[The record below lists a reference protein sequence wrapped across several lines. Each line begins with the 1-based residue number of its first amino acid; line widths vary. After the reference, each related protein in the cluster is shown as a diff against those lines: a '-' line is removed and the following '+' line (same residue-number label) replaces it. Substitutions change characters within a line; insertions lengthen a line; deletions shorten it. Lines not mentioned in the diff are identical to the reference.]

1 MATPPKIPG
10 LGAFVDKNAGTPRP
24 PAPRPVAAAAWLMV
38 LGACAQLVA
47 SVIAI
52 AYAASPER
60 LDKIQ
65 ASLDTMTGTVPSLEA
80 ARNTGIITVVFA
92 GIGTVCAYLLFAWFL
107 RKGRSWARI
116 AVGVLVVLTCVQLV
130 GISFPLGITTV
141 AQIVVGALA
150 LALCYLPESSRYFA
164 EVKAGH

>member
-24 PAPRPVAAAAWLMV
+24 PAPRSVAAAAWLMV

-47 SVIAI
+47 SVIAV

-92 GIGTVCAYLLFAWFL
+92 GIGTICAYLLFAWFL
-107 RKGRSWARI
+107 RKGKSWARA
-116 AVGVLVVLTCVQLV
+116 AVGVLVALTCVQLV
-130 GISFPLGITTV
+130 GISYPLGITTV
-141 AQIVVGALA
+141 VQLVLGVLAFALS
-150 LALCYLPESSRYFA
+150 YLPASNRYFA
-164 EVKAGH
+164 AIKSGR